1 MYIFLVTS
9 QVRRLKGRQIQLII
23 LLYNENLRIF
33 CISGFTMTKLSEK
46 KSPERKMSLTEK
58 TVKTSFMI
66 GVAGCISLQFELLT

>member
-23 LLYNENLRIF
+23 LLYDQKIDESF
-33 CISGFTMTKLSEK
+33 EFHISGFTMTKLSEK

-66 GVAGCISLQFELLT
+66 GVAGSISRQF